1 MSYNGWTNRAT
12 WLVNLWVG
20 DSLFDLAQ
28 EDVPLDAGEVEN
40 IVIEMLSLDGATVE
54 NGLTADLLNY
64 ALGEVDWRELAQAA
78 NEGVAA

>member
-28 EDVPLDAGEVEN
+28 EEVPLDAGEVEN

-54 NGLTADLLNY
+54 NGLAADLLNY